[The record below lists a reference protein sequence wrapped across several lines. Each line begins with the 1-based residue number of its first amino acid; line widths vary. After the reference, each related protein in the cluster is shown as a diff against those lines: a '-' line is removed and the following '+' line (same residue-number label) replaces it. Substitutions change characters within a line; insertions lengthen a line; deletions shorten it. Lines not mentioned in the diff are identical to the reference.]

1 MLRII
6 AAGGADLSLALKD
19 GRTALHVALEAR
31 RAANAEA
38 LLQAGAR
45 VDPKDAD
52 GQTPLH
58 VAARLDVVEVIPR
71 LLEKGADLRARD
83 RLGDT
88 PLETARRHYRARAE
102 DLLRG
107 AAPR

>member
-1 MLRII
+1 
-6 AAGGADLSLALKD
+6 
-19 GRTALHVALEAR
+19 
-31 RAANAEA
+31 
-38 LLQAGAR
+38 
-45 VDPKDAD
+45 
-52 GQTPLH
+52 

-71 LLEKGADLRARD
+71 LLEKGADPRARD

-107 AAPR
+107 ATPR